1 MRTCSQM
8 VLGYSRDNIAA
19 NRKLHSIMILIVN
32 FKDFWHIIESVNY
45 VAATQKK
52 SGSVN
57 YTYYILLYADI
68 IDVNNIITSRTHN
81 GNDSN
86 ANFQHTHNYAQL
98 ILLTPENFSNWR
110 CSQTM

>member
-19 NRKLHSIMILIVN
+19 NRKLHSIMIFIVN

-52 SGSVN
+52 KWISELH
-57 YTYYILLYADI
+57 ILYPAI
-68 IDVNNIITSRTHN
+68 CRYH
-81 GNDSN
+81 
-86 ANFQHTHNYAQL
+86 
-98 ILLTPENFSNWR
+98 R
-110 CSQTM
+110 R